1 MTLQEILPILLP
13 LLALQVILMGVALRD
28 LLQQDRRVKG
38 GDKRIWALVI
48 VLGQLLGPLVYLAV
62 GREDE

>member
-1 MTLQEILPILLP
+1 MTLQEILPVLLP
-13 LLALQVILMGVALRD
+13 LLALQLILMGVALRD

-38 GDKRIWALVI
+38 GDKRVWALVI
-48 VLGQLLGPLVYLAV
+48 VFGQLLGPLLYLAV